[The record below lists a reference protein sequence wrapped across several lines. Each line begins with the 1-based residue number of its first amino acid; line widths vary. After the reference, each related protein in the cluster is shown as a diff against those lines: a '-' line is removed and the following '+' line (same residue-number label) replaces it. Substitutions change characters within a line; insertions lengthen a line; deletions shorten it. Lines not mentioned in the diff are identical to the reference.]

1 MLNELLPTL
10 LKPVAVAVSEYP
22 DPGLLMVS
30 VEKVATPFTAVTV
43 VVPDNAPLAGLEPIT
58 TVMLFVALV
67 TVLPRLSC
75 TATWTAGAMA
85 VFDRA
90 SLGCT
95 TKLSRVGVPAVMLN
109 ALLVA
114 PVSPA
119 VVAMS
124 V

>member
-22 DPGLLMVS
+22 DPGLLMLS

-75 TATWTAGAMA
+75 TATWTAGAIA

-95 TKLSRVGVPAVMLN
+95 TNLRRVGVPVMMLKGT
-109 ALLVA
+109 LVA
-114 PVSPA
+114 PVSPVEAA
-119 VVAMS
+119 V
-124 V
+124 